1 MTNEERDLLTSFV
14 QRVSGVGAPGQLP
27 PLDPEAD
34 RLLADLFTRAP
45 EARYRMTQTAFVQEA
60 ALHQAQAQ
68 IQQLQADLAQA
79 RAAASSPPAE
89 AGRPSGFF
97 GGMFG
102 GGQPAAAPVAPR
114 PNPWGQAPAAAYAPP
129 PAYPQ
134 PAYPQPAYQPPPQ
147 MMQPGGTGFFG
158 SAVRTAAGVAGGMV
172 LGNALM
178 NMFSGPH
185 MGGGFGGMGGLGGGM
200 GGFAGAPV
208 NETIINN
215 YNEPPPGGAPQ
226 DAGWDQPAS
235 DPGGDSGWQDAS
247 DSDPGFGGGGFDD
260 STDV

>member
-14 QRVSGVGAPGQLP
+14 QRVSGTGAPGQLP

-34 RLLADLFTRAP
+34 RLLADLFTRFP

-60 ALHQAQAQ
+60 ALHQAQAR
-68 IQQLQADLAQA
+68 IQQLQAELEQA
-79 RAAASSPPAE
+79 RAAQPPVE
-89 AGRPSGFF
+89 AARPSGFF
-97 GGMFG
+97 GSMFG
-102 GGQPAAAPVAPR
+102 GGQPAAPR
-114 PNPWGQAPAAAYAPP
+114 PNPWGQAVAPPPPAAA
-129 PAYPQ
+129 Q
-134 PAYPQPAYQPPPQ
+134 PYPQPAYQPPPQ

-185 MGGGFGGMGGLGGGM
+185 LGGGLGGFGGGM

-215 YNEPPPGGAPQ
+215 YNEPPPGAEGPWSGGAPQ
-226 DAGWDQPAS
+226 DAGWDQPMN
-235 DPGGDSGWQDAS
+235 DPGVDSGWQDAS
-247 DSDPGFGGGGFDD
+247 DPDPGFGGGGFDD